1 MPIMSG
7 AGLGDVQAV
16 YAFSVEVDGLIFAQ
30 FQAAEG
36 MTIEISV
43 IEHLENKLGGLPVLT
58 KLPGHVKYGDITLK
72 RGRISNN
79 EMWEWIKMV
88 QEGDVDGARKN
99 GSIILLDYTKGEI
112 GRFNFEAGW
121 PSKVE
126 IGGVDASSDEVLMET
141 VTITH
146 EGLKAA

>member
-1 MPIMSG
+1 MPIMTGS
-7 AGLGDVQAV
+7 GLGDVQAV
-16 YAFSVEVDGLIFAQ
+16 YAFSVEVDGLIFGQ

-36 MTIEISV
+36 MSMEISV
-43 IEHLENKLGGLPVLT
+43 IEHQENKIGGLPVLV

-79 EMWEWIKMV
+79 EMWDWMKMV
-88 QEGDVDGARKN
+88 QDGDVDGARKN
-99 GSIILLDYTKGEI
+99 GSIVLLDYTRGEI
-112 GRFNFEAGW
+112 GRFNFENGW

-126 IGGVDASSDEVLMET
+126 IAGVDASSDDILMET

-146 EGLKAA
+146 EGLRAA